1 MRTLYLDCGMGAAG
15 DMLTAALLA
24 LADDREGFLRRVNAA
39 LGGMAVVSCAQV
51 SKCGVQGLHVTVS
64 VGGDVEGKEP
74 RHRHEH
80 TSIGEIRALLA
91 AAPVS
96 EKVRADALAVFD
108 SLAAAEAAVHGQEM
122 ENIHFHELGSIDAV
136 ADVLGVCLLMET
148 LAPERVV
155 CSPVNVGGGT
165 VKCAHGV
172 LPVPAPATERLLRGV
187 PYYEGEIKTELCTPT
202 GAALLRH
209 FADRFGD
216 MPQMVVQ
223 NTGYGTGTK
232 DFGRLN
238 AVRAV
243 LGEAEGETES
253 LVELACNLDDST
265 GEELGFAAE
274 ELFAAG
280 ALDVWT
286 APIGMKKGR
295 PAVLLSCLCRE
306 EKRAELLKCLFR
318 CTTTLGVR
326 ETRCRRH
333 TLERSVET
341 ASSAFGEVRV
351 KRARGFGVERSKPE
365 YEDLARL
372 ARENGVSLR
381 QVRDSIEKK

>member
-15 DMLTAALLA
+15 DMLTAALLM
-24 LADDREGFLRRVNAA
+24 LADDREGFLRRINAA
-39 LGGMAVVSCAQV
+39 LGGMAAVSCAPD

-74 RHRHEH
+74 RHPHEH
-80 TSIGEIRALLA
+80 TSIGEIRALIA

-96 EKVRADALAVFD
+96 EWVRADALAVFD
-108 SLAAAEAAVHGQEM
+108 SLAAAEAAVHGQDM

-136 ADVLGVCLLMET
+136 ADVLGVCLLMEA

-202 GAALLRH
+202 GATLLRH
-209 FADRFGD
+209 FVDRFGD
-216 MPQMVVQ
+216 MPQMIVQ

-253 LVELACNLDDST
+253 LVELACNLDDMT

-286 APIGMKKGR
+286 TPIGMKKGR
-295 PAVLLSCLCRE
+295 PAVLIPSPYVAENHQYHNAMSMVNKRAAMLIE
-306 EKRAELLKCLFR
+306 EKDL
-318 CTTTLGVR
+318 
-326 ETRCRRH
+326 
-333 TLERSVET
+333 
-341 ASSAFGEVRV
+341 
-351 KRARGFGVERSKPE
+351 PE
-365 YEDLARL
+365 GGNVL
-372 ARENGVSLR
+372 AREVLALAEDPRRLTAMADCAKRIGRTNAADMIC
-381 QVRDSIEKK
+381 DSIGL